1 MNAARI
7 AAQKWTR
14 QTIREG
20 AQKMGKCSDCDW
32 GSCIGCPHDT
42 TTPDD
47 PWDNPE
53 EYDPAEEYDPLGYQ
67 DWEDGETDK
76 SP

>member
-1 MNAARI
+1 MARNNC
-7 AAQKWTR
+7 
-14 QTIREG
+14 EYE
-20 AQKMGKCSDCDW
+20 CDW

-42 TTPDD
+42 AEAVD

-53 EYDPAEEYDPLGYQ
+53 EYDPAEDYDPLGYQ

-76 SP
+76 NP

>member
-1 MNAARI
+1 
-7 AAQKWTR
+7 
-14 QTIREG
+14 
-20 AQKMGKCSDCDW
+20 MGKCSDCDW

-42 TTPDD
+42 TAPDD

-76 SP
+76 NP